1 MDYLTSSEIA
11 EIWGISSRRV
21 TTLCK
26 QGRVEG
32 AVSKGN
38 TWLIPKDSAK
48 PKERMPGRH
57 KTAKPQTDKT
67 R

>member
-26 QGRVEG
+26 QGRVKG

-38 TWLIPKDSAK
+38 TWLIPKDATK
-48 PKERMPGRH
+48 PKERLPGRH
-57 KTAKPQTDKT
+57 KAAKPLNEQK